1 MISFQYSECS
11 PDHVGSPG
19 GPRPKNQDGGVRVSI
34 VHMHIL
40 LTLNII
46 VVIQHHACLIC
57 PQALI
62 KRRLENRAKRNSTT
76 QLNPMGLIKGNR

>member
-34 VHMHIL
+34 VHRGDTNL
-40 LTLNII
+40 
-46 VVIQHHACLIC
+46 
-57 PQALI
+57 
-62 KRRLENRAKRNSTT
+62 STT
-76 QLNPMGLIKGNR
+76 YAYPVDVKHNCRDTSCLPYLPSGVDQATS